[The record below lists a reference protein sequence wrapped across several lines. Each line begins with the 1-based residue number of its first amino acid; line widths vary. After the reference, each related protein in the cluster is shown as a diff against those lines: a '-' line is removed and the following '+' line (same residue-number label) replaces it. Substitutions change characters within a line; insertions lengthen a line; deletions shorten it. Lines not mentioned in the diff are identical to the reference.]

1 MKKQKKVT
9 AVGNVLAKVSTAS
22 MEVELLMRAYA
33 RTTAAMLRM
42 EATLKQMSKKATA
55 QRRELNR
62 QLSRT
67 RAA

>member
-1 MKKQKKVT
+1 
-9 AVGNVLAKVSTAS
+9 
-22 MEVELLMRAYA
+22 MRAYA